1 MKYVHRL
8 IPGKD
13 DFASIVIPAAVSI
26 FKKLIDDKDEYE
38 DASKDKI
45 KRAMS
50 PLFMCLVEEPSV
62 YNEIIDSYGDLP
74 TSGKTFIK
82 ERFESIL
89 KIVLKTPES
98 STKYLIE
105 MYKRQKNT
113 ENELLAQEYKSLLEL
128 FKSYM
133 RNQGI

>member
-1 MKYVHRL
+1 LKYVHRL

-13 DFASIVIPAAVSI
+13 DFACIVIPAAISI
-26 FKKLIDDKDEYE
+26 FKKLIDDRDEYE

-50 PLFMCLVEEPSV
+50 PLFMCLVEEAAV

-113 ENELLAQEYKSLLEL
+113 ENELLAEEYKSLLEL
-128 FKSYM
+128 FKNYM